1 MQPHITSSSH
11 NNDDNSFLKEAN
23 LSHYRPVTRRMEST
37 RDIRSRA
44 RSQSTERKINS
55 LLEVDR
61 PSNLKR
67 KIV

>member
-23 LSHYRPVTRRMEST
+23 LMSHYRPVTRRMEST

-44 RSQSTERKINS
+44 RSQSSERKMNS
-55 LLEVDR
+55 LLEIDR
-61 PSNLKR
+61 PSNL
-67 KIV
+67 